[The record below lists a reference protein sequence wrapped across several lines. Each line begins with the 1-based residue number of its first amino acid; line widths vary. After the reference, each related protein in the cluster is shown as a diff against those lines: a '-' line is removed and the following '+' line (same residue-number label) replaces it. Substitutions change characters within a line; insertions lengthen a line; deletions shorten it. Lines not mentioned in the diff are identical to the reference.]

1 MKWLPNQGSENKG
14 FGRTIFANIN
24 FLQPTSQ
31 PMKMM
36 ICLIGTGMFLSG
48 DVSKLKTKIVGS
60 TTSQELVKEV
70 SHHAASISVK
80 ILNSNFLG
88 SGFIVLQEGQKYTV
102 ITNQHVL
109 RAGEAPY
116 SIQTADG
123 KTYSAKVATAE
134 GGQAQV
140 PPLQGGERLTNLT
153 SKQDYD
159 LAVLEFNS
167 NNTYPTAKIGSSLS
181 LEVGEP
187 IYAAGF
193 PRSELEKISSPFI
206 SKQPQNDEPNGFV
219 LKSGRVAMILNQAL
233 EEGYQIGYTNNVQR
247 GMSGGPLLNSQGEV
261 VGINGKHAYP
271 LWDSPEIYQ
280 DGSQPCPALQEL
292 ITRSSLAIPIEKSI
306 GLTPHLE
313 SLKPLSNLK
322 IARKSMSLEN
332 SQLIAKMQAEAEVTN
347 QSCKKS
353 TDELQDQ
360 F

>member
-14 FGRTIFANIN
+14 FGKIIFASIN
-24 FLQPTSQ
+24 FLQSTSQ
-31 PMKMM
+31 LTKLI
-36 ICLIGTGMFLSG
+36 ICLIGIGVFLSG
-48 DVSKLKTKIVGS
+48 DVSKLKPKIVGS
-60 TTSQELVKEV
+60 TTNQELVKQI

-80 ILNSNFLG
+80 ILNGDFLG

-109 RAGEAPY
+109 RAGDPPY
-116 SIQTADG
+116 RIQTADG
-123 KTYSAKVATAE
+123 KIYSAKVAT
-134 GGQAQV
+134 
-140 PPLQGGERLTNLT
+140 NLT
-153 SKQDYD
+153 SKQNYD
-159 LAVLEFNS
+159 LAALEFNS
-167 NNTYPTAKIGSSLS
+167 NNNYLTAKIGSSLS

-247 GMSGGPLLNSQGEV
+247 GMSGGPLLNSRGEV

-280 DGSQPCPALQEL
+280 DGSQLCPALQKL
-292 ITRSSLAIPIEKSI
+292 ITRTSLAIPIEKST

-313 SLKPLSNLK
+313 SLRPLPNLK
-322 IARKSMSLEN
+322 IARKSTSLED
-332 SQLIAKMQAEAEVTN
+332 STLVTKMQEEAEVTN

-353 TDELQDQ
+353 TDEAPRTNK
-360 F
+360 

>member
-14 FGRTIFANIN
+14 FRRTILANIN
-24 FLQPTSQ
+24 FLQSTSQ
-31 PMKMM
+31 LIKLT

-48 DVSKLKTKIVGS
+48 DVSKSKTKIVGS
-60 TTSQELVKEV
+60 TTNQELVKEI

-80 ILNSNFLG
+80 ILSGDFLG
-88 SGFIVLQEGQKYTV
+88 SGFIVLQEDQKYTV

-109 RAGEAPY
+109 RAGKAPY

-123 KTYSAKVATAE
+123 KTYSAKVVTSS
-134 GGQAQV
+134 
-140 PPLQGGERLTNLT
+140 T

-219 LKSGRVAMILNQAL
+219 LKSGRVAMVLNQAL

-280 DGSQPCPALQEL
+280 DGSQPCPGLQKL
-292 ITRSSLAIPIEKSI
+292 ITRLSLAIPIEKSI

-313 SLKPLSNLK
+313 SLEPLPSSK
-322 IARKSMSLEN
+322 ITRKSMSPAN
-332 SQLIAKMQAEAEVTN
+332 SKLVAKMQAEAEVTN
-347 QSCKKS
+347 QSCFLL
-353 TDELQDQ
+353 EQ
-360 F
+360 

>member
-31 PMKMM
+31 PIKMM

-123 KTYSAKVATAE
+123 KTYSAKVAT
-134 GGQAQV
+134 
-140 PPLQGGERLTNLT
+140 NLT

-193 PRSELEKISSPFI
+193 PRSELERISSPFI

-332 SQLIAKMQAEAEVTN
+332 SQLVAKMQAEAEVTN

-353 TDELQDQ
+353 TDELQEQMTGDPKN
-360 F
+360 

>member
-14 FGRTIFANIN
+14 FRRTILANIN
-24 FLQPTSQ
+24 FLQSTSQ
-31 PMKMM
+31 LIKLT

-48 DVSKLKTKIVGS
+48 DVSKSKTKIVGS
-60 TTSQELVKEV
+60 TTNQELVKEI

-80 ILNSNFLG
+80 ILSGDFLG
-88 SGFIVLQEGQKYTV
+88 SGFIVLQEDQKYTV

-109 RAGEAPY
+109 RAGKAPY

-123 KTYSAKVATAE
+123 KTYSAKVVTSS
-134 GGQAQV
+134 
-140 PPLQGGERLTNLT
+140 T

-219 LKSGRVAMILNQAL
+219 LKSGRVAMVLNQAL

-280 DGSQPCPALQEL
+280 DGSQPCPGLQKL
-292 ITRSSLAIPIEKSI
+292 ITRLSLAIPIEKSI

-313 SLKPLSNLK
+313 SLEPLPSSK
-322 IARKSMSLEN
+322 ITRKSMSPAN
-332 SQLIAKMQAEAEVTN
+332 SKLVAKMQAEAEVTN
-347 QSCKKS
+347 QSCKKP
-353 TDELQDQ
+353 TN
-360 F
+360 